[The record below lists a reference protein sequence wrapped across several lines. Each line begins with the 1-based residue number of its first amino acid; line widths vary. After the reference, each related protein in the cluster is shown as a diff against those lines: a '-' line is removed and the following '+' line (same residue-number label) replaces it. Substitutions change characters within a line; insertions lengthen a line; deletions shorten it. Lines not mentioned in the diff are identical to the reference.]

1 MIGYQDVKNL
11 KYHAR
16 EFAMMMDTED
26 IEAVIAEFV
35 AALAHRTREFPP
47 APRSPNFI
55 P

>member
-1 MIGYQDVKNL
+1 MIGYRDIKNL

-35 AALAHRTREFPP
+35 AAK
-47 APRSPNFI
+47 NFRDSRRNHD
-55 P
+55 PK